1 MKFIKKVINYFKD
14 GMDDR
19 TYTRLMWINSKAF
32 WFFMDWIAPILS
44 ALVVSVLVNYLLR
57 K

>member
-1 MKFIKKVINYFKD
+1 MKFIKKVINHIKD

-19 TYTRLMWINSKAF
+19 TYTRLMIKDSKVF
-32 WFFMDWIAPILS
+32 WFFMDWICPCLS
-44 ALVVSVLVNYLLR
+44 ALIVAFLYNYFLR

>member
-1 MKFIKKVINYFKD
+1 MGWIKKAINYFKE

-19 TYTRLMWINSKAF
+19 SYTRLMIKDSKAF
-32 WFFMDWIAPILS
+32 WFFMDWICPCLS
-44 ALVVSVLVNYLLR
+44 ALGVAFLYNYFLR

>member
-1 MKFIKKVINYFKD
+1 MKFIKKVINYIKD

-19 TYTRLMWINSKAF
+19 TYTRLMIKDSKAF
-32 WFFMDWIAPILS
+32 WFFMDWIGPCLS
-44 ALVVSVLVNYLLR
+44 ALIVAILYNYFLR

>member
-1 MKFIKKVINYFKD
+1 MKFIKKVIKYFKD
-14 GMDDR
+14 GMDDS
-19 TYTRLMWINSKAF
+19 TYTRLMIKDSKVF
-32 WFFMDWIAPILS
+32 WFFMDWIFPCLS

>member
-1 MKFIKKVINYFKD
+1 MVWIKKAINYFKD

-19 TYTRLMWINSKAF
+19 TYTRLMIKDSKAF
-32 WFFMDWIAPILS
+32 WFFMDWICPCLS
-44 ALVVSVLVNYLLR
+44 ALGVAFLYNYFLR

>member
-1 MKFIKKVINYFKD
+1 MKFIKKVINYIKD

-19 TYTRLMWINSKAF
+19 TYTRLMIKDSKVF
-32 WFFMDWIAPILS
+32 WFFMDWIGPCLS
-44 ALVVSVLVNYLLR
+44 ALIVAILYNYFLR